1 MITGQLFER
10 IFRIEDIEKGSD
22 GEVLTV
28 AQFQWTGWPDH
39 GVPSEGTY
47 SIVEQL
53 LDIMRKEYE
62 TKPAQPIIVHCSAG
76 VGRTGTL
83 IALFNLNLTLEKLVQ
98 GFINEDRDEK
108 QKSYRLSVF
117 GVVRRLREQRWGMVY
132 TNEQYLF
139 IYHMLT
145 ELVEKAIAR
154 EREKRIFQRCLRH
167 SLNG

>member
-132 TNEQYLF
+132 TNVSKIAE
-139 IYHMLT
+139 T
-145 ELVEKAIAR
+145 GRLVNDLGAVT
-154 EREKRIFQRCLRH
+154 
-167 SLNG
+167 